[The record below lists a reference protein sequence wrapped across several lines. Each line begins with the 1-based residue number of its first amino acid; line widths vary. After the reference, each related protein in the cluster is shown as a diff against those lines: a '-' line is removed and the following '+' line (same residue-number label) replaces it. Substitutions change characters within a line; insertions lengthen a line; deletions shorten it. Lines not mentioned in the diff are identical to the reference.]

1 MTIRQRAGFWL
12 GAIVILLAALYLLGN
27 ILLPFVAGMA
37 VAYFLDPVVDRMEQ
51 VRLPRWLGTMLAL
64 LLFFAFFALLVILL
78 VPLLHD
84 QTVRLADRLPGYLEV
99 LYERLAPLVAEL
111 QRRLADKPDSGVSDL
126 IGSSGAV
133 LKWAAGVV
141 GDVISGGAAIANI
154 LSLILITPI
163 VAFYLLRD
171 WDRIVERVDSWL
183 PREQAPTIRHL
194 ARQIDDT
201 LSGFVRGQAMVCL
214 LLGMFYAIGLTL
226 VGLDFGLVIGLFA
239 GVISFIPFVGSIVGG
254 IASIGLALVQFGD
267 ITWVI
272 AVAAIFGIGQAIEG
286 NLLTPNLVGDK
297 VGLHPVWVI
306 FALLAGGALFGFVGV
321 LVAVPVAAVVGV
333 MTRFAIQ
340 QYLQSPLYEHRGR
353 PAKGQKT
360 LSDDGQPGDDLPD
373 DDLP

>member
-1 MTIRQRAGFWL
+1 MTLQQRASFWL
-12 GAIVILLAALYLLGN
+12 GAIVVLLAALYLLGN

-37 VAYFLDPVVDRMEQ
+37 VAYFLDPLVDRMEL
-51 VRLPRWLGTMLAL
+51 VRMPRWLGTMLAL
-64 LLFFAFFALLVILL
+64 LLFFSFFVLLLILL

-84 QTVRLADRLPGYLEV
+84 QAVRLGEKLPGYLDI
-99 LYERLAPLVAEL
+99 LYERLGPLVAEL
-111 QRRLADKPDSGVSDL
+111 QRRLADKPDSGMSDI
-126 IGSSGAV
+126 IGSSGAM

-141 GDVISGGAAIANI
+141 GNVLSGGAAVANI
-154 LSLILITPI
+154 VSLILITPI

-194 ARQIDDT
+194 ARQIDET

-214 LLGMFYAIGLTL
+214 LLGLFYAIGLTL

-267 ITWVI
+267 LTWVV
-272 AVAAIFGIGQAIEG
+272 AVAAIFVVGQAIEG
-286 NLLTPNLVGDK
+286 NFLTPNLVGDK
-297 VGLHPVWVI
+297 VGLHPVWVM

-340 QYLQSPLYEHRGR
+340 QYLHSPLYEHRGR
-353 PAKGQKT
+353 PVKE
-360 LSDDGQPGDDLPD
+360 DPGKEEQTQTD